1 MHPSSRIEPHVV
13 YSCRGANVTELS
25 QMVVGQ
31 LGTGEQLVLWALR
44 QRRADMG
51 ATTPQLVQGFRLA
64 CGSAGVEPALAS
76 FERLFDAFQCHGRCS
91 LCPLRCAVVS
101 SDEVA
106 CIGLIA
112 TAQRG
117 LLGQQAKYGM
127 ALVGADRAS
136 ELASHASRLADV
148 LTEAGH
154 VLSPPA
160 PTARTTLH

>member
-25 QMVVGQ
+25 QMVVQ

-64 CGSAGVEPALAS
+64 CGLAGAEPALAS
-76 FERLFDAFQCHGRCS
+76 FEADLSRPMPWPLQPVPAALCRGQRRRGGLHRPDRGRAARAARPAGEVRHGSGRS
-91 LCPLRCAVVS
+91 
-101 SDEVA
+101 
-106 CIGLIA
+106 G
-112 TAQRG
+112 
-117 LLGQQAKYGM
+117 
-127 ALVGADRAS
+127 RAA
-136 ELASHASRLADV
+136 ELAGHATQLADV
-148 LTEAGH
+148 LAEAGH

-160 PTARTTLH
+160 STAHPTLH